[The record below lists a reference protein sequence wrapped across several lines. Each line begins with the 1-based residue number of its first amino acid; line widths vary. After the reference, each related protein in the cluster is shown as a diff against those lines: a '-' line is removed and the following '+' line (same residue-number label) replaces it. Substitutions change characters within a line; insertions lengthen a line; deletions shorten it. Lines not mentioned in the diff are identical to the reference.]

1 MKKGILVAAAAILAL
16 AAILPSSAL
25 ADKAPKAAAPEL
37 NTEDHM
43 KYMNGYNDGTFR
55 PDALIK
61 RSEVSK
67 LISGLLKEKN
77 DGRDYLFI
85 DVPADSWYYE
95 HVSQLTGYNLI
106 AGYEDNTF
114 RPDNTITRAEFVTIL
129 SRLPHTDLASDT
141 QFTDV
146 PKGHW
151 AYNAVQ
157 IALGNNWVS
166 GYEGGVFK
174 PSKAITRAE
183 AVTILNRVLG
193 RKCDTV
199 MASSGNG
206 IMVMPDVPLEH
217 WAYFDMLEATTAHNY
232 TKANGNETWTDFEK
246 NTSVLEPGWHNI
258 NGELFHVNAEKQ
270 YDRNTNINGLE
281 LDHNGRY
288 TTGSAELDMLLTS
301 AAKAALTGNKSQPER
316 LRQMYDYAKNNF
328 GYLGIGTVDTNKEGW
343 DIEQATLMLKN
354 KKGNCYSWG
363 SAFTHLA
370 RKAGYPAKAIPGKS
384 VAPNGAEGVHVWT
397 EIEID
402 GMKFT
407 FDPQIEKVYADR
419 YDEHYDLY
427 MKQYGETEWGYK
439 KNEGETSGDPNT
451 PSGGEQTPEADPMLV
466 GLMKKVYGTVS
477 TEGLVQTVLCD
488 KMGVCGE
495 NIEWFTGVRELEL
508 ESGLA
513 SEPMINAIPH
523 SVVLLKMK
531 DGADVEG
538 AKAKIKANLKPNKWV
553 CVGVED
559 ENFIV
564 ESVDNIILIAMDD
577 ENAQAFL
584 TNFKLALASE
594 TPEAK

>member
-1 MKKGILVAAAAILAL
+1 MKKRIMAAAAIIIAL
-16 AAILPSSAL
+16 AAILQVSAL
-25 ADKAPKAAAPEL
+25 ADKAPKATAPEL

-43 KYMNGYNDGTFR
+43 KYMNGYDDGTFR
-55 PDALIK
+55 PDSPIK

-67 LISGLLKEKN
+67 LIAGLLKEKN
-77 DGRDYLFI
+77 GGGDYLFS
-85 DVPADSWYYE
+85 DVPNDIWYYE
-95 HVSQLTGYNLI
+95 HVSQLTGYDLI
-106 AGYEDNTF
+106 KGYEDNTF

-129 SRLPHTDLASDT
+129 SRLPHTDLASET
-141 QFTDV
+141 EFTDV
-146 PKGHW
+146 PKSHW
-151 AYNAVQ
+151 AYDAVQ
-157 IALGNNWVS
+157 AALGNNWVS

-199 MASSGNG
+199 MASSSGG

-217 WAYFDMLEATTAHNY
+217 WAYYDMIEATTAHNY
-232 TKANGNETWTDFEK
+232 TKENGNETWTDFEK

-258 NGELFHVNAEKQ
+258 NGELFHVNEEKQ

-288 TTGSAELDMLLTS
+288 TTGSVELDKLLTS
-301 AAKAALTGNKSQPER
+301 VAKAAFTGNKSQPER

-328 GYLGIGTVDTNKEGW
+328 GYLGIGEVDTTKEGW
-343 DIEQATLMLKN
+343 DIEQATIMLKN
-354 KKGNCYSWG
+354 NKGNCYSWG

-402 GMKFT
+402 GVKFT
-407 FDPQIEKVYADR
+407 FDPQIEKVYADK
-419 YDEHYDLY
+419 YNEHYDLY
-427 MKQYGETEWGYK
+427 MKQYGEAEWEYK
-439 KNEGETSGDPNT
+439 KDETSGDVNP
-451 PSGGEQTPEADPMLV
+451 PSGGEQEPEADPMLV
-466 GLMKKVYGTVS
+466 DLMKKVYGTVNA
-477 TEGLVQTVLCD
+477 EGLVQTVLCD
-488 KMGVCGE
+488 KMGVCGA
-495 NIEWFTGVRELEL
+495 NLEWYTGVKELEL
-508 ESGLA
+508 ETGLA

-531 DGADVEG
+531 DGADIEG
-538 AKAKIKANLKPNKWV
+538 TKAMIKSNLKPNKWV

-559 ENFIV
+559 ENYIV

-577 ENAQAFL
+577 ENAQTFL
-584 TNFKLALASE
+584 SNFKLALESA
-594 TPEAK
+594 TPEAR